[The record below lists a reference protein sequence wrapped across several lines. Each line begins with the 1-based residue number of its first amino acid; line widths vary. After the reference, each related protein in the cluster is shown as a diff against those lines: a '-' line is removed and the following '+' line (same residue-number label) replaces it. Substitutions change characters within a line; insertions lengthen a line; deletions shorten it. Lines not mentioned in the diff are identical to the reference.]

1 MPKLRR
7 PILSDERIRD
17 RQEMLAALDRGEIDL
32 GTAIR
37 RMRRDWTG
45 LSQGRLGKI
54 VGVSANTLS
63 AIERD
68 PECATVKT
76 LNRILRKFGM
86 RLTMTSI
93 SATPHGRFT
102 DRSSPSDP

>member
-7 PILSDERIRD
+7 PISSDERIRD
-17 RQEMLAALDRGEIDL
+17 RQAMMAALDRGEIDL
-32 GTAIR
+32 GMAIR

-54 VGVSANTLS
+54 AGVSANTLS

-86 RLTMTSI
+86 CLTMTSI
-93 SATPHGRFT
+93 SAAPHDRFADRT
-102 DRSSPSDP
+102 DPSEQ